1 MFAVIRLTVVA
12 FLVLS
17 VVYIC
22 VSLYS
27 RAVRSRKLKEAWDA
41 GDRDGDWKVAEDESG
56 PYDDREAYLRAG
68 LEQYDRSL
76 KKKLILGVYLF
87 PAALVGFLIYA
98 TNFM

>member
-17 VVYIC
+17 VIYIC

-27 RAVRSRKLKEAWDA
+27 RAVRASKLKAAWDA
-41 GDRDGDWKVAEDESG
+41 GDRNGDWKVDDAEVG
-56 PYDDREAYLRAG
+56 PFEDREAYVRAG

-76 KKKLILGVYLF
+76 KRKLIYGVYLF